1 MMKKILLAGVLGGLA
16 MFLWASLAHMVLGTG
31 SVGVKEIP
39 SEQAMMGAMKTS
51 LPQAGFYFFPGMG
64 LAPGASRTEQNAA
77 MKAYGEKV
85 ASGPSGILIYHPSGQ
100 KALSPGKLLTELG
113 TNVVQGILA
122 AILLSFAIGLR
133 GYAARV
139 GFVAI
144 AGVMA
149 GITTNISYW
158 NWYGFPGN
166 YTFAYACTEIVGYLC
181 IGLVAAAIVK
191 ESTVQTKSARAVA

>member
-1 MMKKILLAGVLGGLA
+1 MARRILLGGVLGGLA

-31 SVGVKEIP
+31 SVGIKDIP
-39 SEQAMMGAMKTS
+39 NEQVMIGTMSTN
-51 LPQAGFYFFPGMG
+51 LPRAGFYFFPGLG
-64 LAPGASRTEQNAA
+64 VASGASRAEQNAA
-77 MKAYGEKV
+77 MKAYGEKI
-85 ASGPSGILIYHPSGQ
+85 ASGPSGILIYHPNGR
-100 KALSPGKLLTELG
+100 KAISPGQLLTELG
-113 TNVVQGILA
+113 TNVFQGILA

-133 GYAARV
+133 SYASRV
-139 GFVAI
+139 GFVTV

-191 ESTVQTKSARAVA
+191 QKWEMKSSRAVA

>member
-1 MMKKILLAGVLGGLA
+1 MAKRILLAGVLGGLA
-16 MFLWASLAHMVLGTG
+16 MFLWSSVAHMVLGTG
-31 SVGVKEIP
+31 SVGVRDIP
-39 SEQAMMGAMKTS
+39 SEQAIVGTMKTN
-51 LPQAGFYFFPGMG
+51 LPQAGFYFFPGLG
-64 LAPGASRTEQNAA
+64 VVPGASRADRNAA
-77 MKAYGEKV
+77 MKVFGEKV

-100 KALSPGKLLTELG
+100 KAISSGQLLTELG
-113 TNVVQGILA
+113 TNILQGILA
-122 AILLSFAIGLR
+122 ALLLSFAIGLR
-133 GYAARV
+133 SYASRV
-139 GFVAI
+139 GFVTA

-191 ESTVQTKSARAVA
+191 QKTWEPKSSRAAA

>member
-1 MMKKILLAGVLGGLA
+1 MARRILLGGVLGGLA

-31 SVGVKEIP
+31 SVGIKDIP
-39 SEQAMMGAMKTS
+39 NEQVMIRTMSTN
-51 LPQAGFYFFPGMG
+51 LPRAGFYFFPGLG
-64 LAPGASRTEQNAA
+64 VAPGASRAEQNAA
-77 MKAYGEKV
+77 MKAYGEKI
-85 ASGPSGILIYHPSGQ
+85 ASGPSGILIYHPNGRT
-100 KALSPGKLLTELG
+100 ALSPGQLLTELG
-113 TNVVQGILA
+113 TNVLQGILA

-133 GYAARV
+133 SYASRV
-139 GFVAI
+139 GFVTV

-191 ESTVQTKSARAVA
+191 QKSEMKSSRAVA